1 MAEQLADR
9 LDGLTYADTIGIA
22 KAAILSAFETE
33 SPISGPTLHNI
44 TIGDAR
50 LSRDDTDIAV
60 TQLSASKIMHLT
72 SVGYILYV

>member
-33 SPISGPTLHNI
+33 SPIVGPTLHNI
-44 TIGDAR
+44 TTGDER

-72 SVGYILYV
+72 PRGYVLSD